1 MLIYNILCESGTK
14 GRKAVFFL
22 KKGDIAII
30 AASAA
35 AFIISVLALFVFPKT
50 AGRTVV
56 VKENNAVVYEGSIN
70 TDKNIVLENN
80 TVVIKNG
87 EVYMQKADCKNG
99 ICKHTGK
106 ISAKGET
113 VICLPNRVT
122 VQIK

>member
-1 MLIYNILCESGTK
+1 M
-14 GRKAVFFL
+14 FFL
-22 KKGDIAII
+22 KKGDVVIV
-30 AASAA
+30 ASVAA
-35 AFIISVLALFVFPKT
+35 ACLVSVFALFVFPKT

-56 VKENNAVVYEGSIN
+56 VKENNAVVYEGDLN
-70 TDKNIVLENN
+70 TDKKIVLENN

-87 EVYMQKADCKNG
+87 EAYMQNADCKNG